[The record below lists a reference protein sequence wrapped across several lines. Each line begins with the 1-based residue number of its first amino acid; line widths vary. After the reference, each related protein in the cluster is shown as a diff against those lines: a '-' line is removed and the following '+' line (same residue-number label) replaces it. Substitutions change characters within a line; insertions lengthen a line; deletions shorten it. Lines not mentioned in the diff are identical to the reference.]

1 MISHRLDSPWDSPGQ
16 NILVGSCSLLQEI
29 TEFII
34 RDTVQ
39 QVGEQTEKLLRQ
51 KQDRDT
57 HPDRKGVS
65 VLRNEEEYDK
75 EVVKFICIGQVFQ
88 IFA

>member
-1 MISHRLDSPWDSPGQ
+1 M
-16 NILVGSCSLLQEI
+16 
-29 TEFII
+29 
-34 RDTVQ
+34 
-39 QVGEQTEKLLRQ
+39 GEQTEKLLRQ